1 MKYMLFSF
9 EMASILRLEFSI
21 QKMEELQLERTTVF
35 KDSEAIDLIY
45 GVLFVWKPIS
55 KRFHLIRIIRPINL
69 KFG

>member
-1 MKYMLFSF
+1 MLFSF

-45 GVLFVWKPIS
+45 GVLFV
-55 KRFHLIRIIRPINL
+55 
-69 KFG
+69 